1 MCVHWGED
9 GGCSDAPMESHRG
22 GIMKLVASCP
32 RGLTVVLLVSAFAV
46 ALPVSR
52 FAQQNSVMRAY
63 PAGTWGKQ
71 TFLCENG
78 FPTSDCKNDFE
89 ILKSHLQAYPTAQL
103 GAWTWVLVQSQHWR
117 DLGRD
122 LGLDAAS
129 PAYTAI
135 EERLTLFDES
145 MLVQRDAN
153 RSAELIR
160 KFDLPLAKLIDLAVT
175 HEMGHALCG
184 FKDEYKADMVGKRL
198 RAGELP
204 YCSLPGKIHEKFP
217 MTLQAD
223 VWGATRE
230 TSAAGSK

>member
-1 MCVHWGED
+1 MHWGED
-9 GGCSDAPMESHRG
+9 GGCSDAPMASRRG
-22 GIMKLVASCP
+22 GIMKLVASGP
-32 RGLTVVLLVSAFAV
+32 RGLTAALLVSAFAV
-46 ALPVSR
+46 ALPVSC
-52 FAQQNSVMRAY
+52 FTQQNSVMRAY

-184 FKDEYKADMVGKRL
+184 FKDEYKADAVGKRL
-198 RAGELP
+198 RDGELP
-204 YCSLPGKIHEKFP
+204 YCSVPVKTREKFP
-217 MTLQAD
+217 VTLQAD
-223 VWGATRE
+223 VWGATRQI
-230 TSAAGSK
+230 SAAGSK